1 MARSTEDRLF
11 TEKHVERGDGKI
23 RVQFIKCDECSN
35 EFDVTVTHSRKPEQ
49 ALANMASR
57 AGWQLN
63 LKKQTVICPD
73 CKEKTK
79 VSKSASVSPPR
90 QPTPTDRRNIFKAIE
105 EAYDTSSSYYY
116 EPVTD
121 QSIAKQLG
129 VPWAWVA
136 DQREMNFGPAGPDPK
151 IKKLMDRADWL
162 KEHVGKAEKA
172 FYQIGDQ
179 LDSFKS
185 ELARIVA
192 EIKKL

>member
-1 MARSTEDRLF
+1 MARSTEDRVF
-11 TEKHVERGDGKI
+11 AEKHVERGDGKI
-23 RVQFIKCDECSN
+23 RVQYITCNECSN
-35 EFDVTVTHSRKPEQ
+35 EYDVTVTHRRKPEQ

-63 LKKQTVICPD
+63 LKKQTVVCPD
-73 CKEKTK
+73 CQEKTK
-79 VSKSASVSPPR
+79 VSKSATVSPPR
-90 QPTPTDRRNIFKAIE
+90 QPTPADRRNIFKAIE
-105 EAYDTSSSYYY
+105 EAYDTSNSCYC

-162 KEHVGKAEKA
+162 KEHVEKAEKV

-179 LDSFKS
+179 LDGFKS
-185 ELARIVA
+185 ELERIEA